1 MTYYTINIK
10 IPEKLSS
17 SQILDEMREGAI
29 EWGYCIGKTP
39 KTREEVQKFGNNYY
53 MKVGYK

>member
-10 IPEKLSS
+10 IKEKLSS
-17 SQILDEMREGAI
+17 SQILAEMREGAI
-29 EWGYCIGKTP
+29 EWGYCIGKAPT
-39 KTREEVQKFGNNYY
+39 TREEVQKFGNNYY

>member
-1 MTYYTINIK
+1 
-10 IPEKLSS
+10 
-17 SQILDEMREGAI
+17 MREGAI

-39 KTREEVQKFGNNYY
+39 TKREEIKKIGNNYY

>member
-10 IPEKLSS
+10 ITEKLSS
-17 SQILDEMREGAI
+17 SQVLSEMREGAI

-39 KTREEVQKFGNNYY
+39 TKREEIKKIGNNYY

>member
-1 MTYYTINIK
+1 MTYYTINIEIK
-10 IPEKLSS
+10 ERLSS
-17 SQILDEMREGAI
+17 SQILAEMREGAI

-39 KTREEVQKFGNNYY
+39 TKREEVQKFGNNYY